1 MESEVLGPTQN
12 SKNGETVK
20 NPKTV
25 ELVRSDY
32 QPTKAEQKEEF
43 RMDASL
49 ERIADAVLSPLTS
62 GGLISRGT
70 GGGVLVEDLSRFNG
84 EPRDRK
90 SKGGSGVVHII
101 PIF

>member
-32 QPTKAEQKEEF
+32 QPTKAEQKEGF

-49 ERIADAVLSPLTS
+49 ERDC
-62 GGLISRGT
+62 GC
-70 GGGVLVEDLSRFNG
+70 RFESFNIRWIDK
-84 EPRDRK
+84 PRNRRRR
-90 SKGGSGVVHII
+90 SS
-101 PIF
+101 